1 MFLPGIA
8 WPGGSPENTGIIIGV
23 VIGAYIGALWL
34 AAIVWTVRDVRQ
46 RSTDPVTQLVAGAI
60 VVLLN
65 LPGWVLYLVLRPPE
79 TLAEVY
85 DRELEEEALLHEL
98 PDDLVCP
105 HGEARVDDDY
115 VACPHCATSLKEAC
129 AECERPLSFS
139 WVACPWCGDR
149 REPVAAASKATEAK
163 IPPKT
168 DLASPPAPRE
178 IQRGAIVDKTR
189 AQVTPRRPSARSPFE
204 RDSDSASP
212 PRAAAGGQ

>member
-34 AAIVWTVRDVRQ
+34 AAIVWTARDIRQ

-105 HGEARVDDDY
+105 HCEARVDDNY

-129 AECERPLSFS
+129 ASCERPLSFS
-139 WVACPWCGDR
+139 WVACPWCGAD
-149 REPVAAASKATEAK
+149 REPGDTTAASDPAAAVA
-163 IPPKT
+163 PPNEIVT
-168 DLASPPAPRE
+168 RPAPRE
-178 IQRGAIVDKTR
+178 IRREADP
-189 AQVTPRRPSARSPFE
+189 TPTQAAPRHTSPRSPFE
-204 RDSDSASP
+204 RDRDSIAP
-212 PRAAAGGQ
+212 PRAAAGGD

>member
-23 VIGAYIGALWL
+23 VVGAYIGALWL
-34 AAIVWTVRDVRQ
+34 AAIVWTVRDIRQ

-105 HGEARVDDDY
+105 HCEARVDDSY

-139 WVACPWCGDR
+139 WVACPWCGAR
-149 REPVAAASKATEAK
+149 RDPVDTTKGATEVKVDPATEAV
-163 IPPKT
+163 P
-168 DLASPPAPRE
+168 PPAPRE
-178 IQRGAIVDKTR
+178 IQLGAGADNAPT
-189 AQVTPRRPSARSPFE
+189 ATTPRRAAQRSPFDRS
-204 RDSDSASP
+204 RDSVAP
-212 PRAAAGGQ
+212 PRAAAGGE

>member
-34 AAIVWTVRDVRQ
+34 AAIVWSVRDIRQ

-105 HGEARVDDDY
+105 HCEARVDDDF

-139 WVACPWCGDR
+139 WVACPWCGER
-149 REPVAAASKATEAK
+149 REPVSASDAATKATDQPTKEFA
-163 IPPKT
+163 
-168 DLASPPAPRE
+168 APPAPRE
-178 IQRGAIVDKTR
+178 IQRGAAVEKAPAAVPTR
-189 AQVTPRRPSARSPFE
+189 RTAPRGPFE
-204 RDSDSASP
+204 RDRDAAPP